1 MPIYI
6 HTDHNND
13 KNIHCL
19 RKKKNGQIVHDQII
33 NNALYTEK
41 EWQAFIFR
49 DQVPSFQTVNASY
62 KQVGF
67 IFGVLRLINVWE
79 G

>member
-6 HTDHNND
+6 HTDHNNY

-19 RKKKNGQIVHDQII
+19 RKKKNGQLVYDQII

-41 EWQAFIFR
+41 EWQSFVFR
-49 DQVPSFQTVNASY
+49 DQVPSFQTVKASY

-67 IFGVLRLINVWE
+67 IFGVRRLLNIWN

>member
-6 HTDHNND
+6 LTDHNNN

-19 RKKKNGQIVHDQII
+19 RKKKNGSYIHDQII

-41 EWQAFIFR
+41 EWQAFKFT
-49 DQVPSFQTVNASY
+49 DGTPSFQTVQARY
-62 KQVGF
+62 KEVGF
-67 IFGVLRLINVWE
+67 IFGVRRLINVWN